1 MDQRIGELLSR
12 IIPLSDHDVEEILH
26 EQEATNQKF
35 GDIALSLGLCKP
47 EHVLRAWLRQLETRT
62 DRVNISNMGVDAQAL
77 VHLNGDLARKYT
89 ALPVR
94 AIEDDV
100 LVAVA
105 HVPDVASLAEIE
117 AFAGRRVKLV
127 LADEAELSRL
137 IERYYP
143 APVKNE
149 PNEAASEAA

>member
-26 EQEATNQKF
+26 EQSATNQKF

-47 EHVLRAWLRQLETRT
+47 EHVLRAWLHQLEHRT
-62 DRVNISNMGVDAQAL
+62 ERVNIDRVGVDTQAL
-77 VHLNGDLARKYT
+77 VYLTRDAALRHT

-94 AIEDDV
+94 AIEDEV
-100 LVAVA
+100 LIAVA
-105 HVPDVASLAEIE
+105 HVPTVGGLASLE
-117 AFAGRRVKLV
+117 ACAGRKVKLV
-127 LADEAELSRL
+127 LADETQLLAA

-143 APVKNE
+143 SPHKI
-149 PNEAASEAA
+149 EAA